1 VKNNQVHH
9 IPDTLFEQNLAV
21 ELGSVLN
28 NRKLNL
34 QVKEST
40 DLVPFVALKVYMFP
54 QINLVWLGVVIMMSG
69 FVISLLQRQRT
80 LRKYGSQGSPTLGK
94 RRKLY

>member
-1 VKNNQVHH
+1 
-9 IPDTLFEQNLAV
+9 
-21 ELGSVLN
+21 
-28 NRKLNL
+28 
-34 QVKEST
+34 
-40 DLVPFVALKVYMFP
+40 MFP